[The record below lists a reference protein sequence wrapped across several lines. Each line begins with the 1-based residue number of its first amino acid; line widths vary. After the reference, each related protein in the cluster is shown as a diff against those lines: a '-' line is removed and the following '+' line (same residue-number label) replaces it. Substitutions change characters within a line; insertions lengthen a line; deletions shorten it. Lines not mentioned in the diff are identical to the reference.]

1 MCTTPKWR
9 GAALARFVGSR
20 DICSNAGAAEKHSM
34 QAAPANCPAFCFYR
48 STVCW
53 TRLNEYRT
61 RCRAAERWVV
71 LGSRPLSHSLVAP
84 ALKGIPRG
92 PVKRAKAAP
101 LQVSLLFFLRSFA
114 AIPGFPNVGPIPR
127 QRKALQ
133 YSERFQLRN
142 IRDPFLRERDPD

>member
-1 MCTTPKWR
+1 ME
-9 GAALARFVGSR
+9 GSR
-20 DICSNAGAAEKHSM
+20 FGAFRRIPRHLLQCGCGRKTSM

-48 STVCW
+48 NTVCW

-101 LQVSLLFFLRSFA
+101 LQVPLLFFCALLRLCQDSQTSGPSRGSGRRSNTQSAFSSAIYATPSFA
-114 AIPGFPNVGPIPR
+114 NAI
-127 QRKALQ
+127 QT
-133 YSERFQLRN
+133 E
-142 IRDPFLRERDPD
+142 